1 MTDPTTHSCEGGSE
15 PFSLK
20 DADLGRSLI
29 ASETGHEVTQTLNY
43 LRYLVKSRKS
53 SPLDPEI
60 VGFAVPEIERLE
72 RLVEH
77 LRQFKLPALVLTEV
91 ALAERLEQ
99 CLSRLRESCAKM
111 GVKWAME
118 VPQHLC
124 VYTDNSYLERAL
136 HCLASHSVDN
146 APPESTI
153 TVRAAAT
160 DATFVE
166 EISVELTDAGPPL
179 LKSSPKDVF
188 DVWTVHTPESQAARR
203 AIAHRLLRHLGST
216 LTYEHTSGINVF
228 RFSLP
233 LARGTV

>member
-1 MTDPTTHSCEGGSE
+1 MTAPTTHSGEDDSG
-15 PFSLK
+15 PLSLG
-20 DADLGRSLI
+20 DVDLGRSLI

-43 LRYLVKSRKS
+43 LRYLVKSRQRS
-53 SPLDPEI
+53 QLDPEI

-99 CLSRLRESCAKM
+99 CLSMLRESCAKLD
-111 GVKWAME
+111 VKWAME

-136 HCLASHSVDN
+136 YCLASHSLDN
-146 APPESTI
+146 APTESTI

-166 EISVELTDAGPPL
+166 EISVEITDTGPPL
-179 LKSSPKDVF
+179 LKSSPKHLF

-203 AIAHRLLRHLGST
+203 AMAHRLLRHLGST
-216 LTYEHTSGINVF
+216 LTHEHTSGINIF

-233 LARGTV
+233 LARGTA

>member
-1 MTDPTTHSCEGGSE
+1 MTDPTTHSCEDGPE
-15 PFSLK
+15 PLALGE
-20 DADLGRSLI
+20 ADLGRSLI

-53 SPLDPEI
+53 SQIEPEI

-77 LRQFKLPALVLTEV
+77 LRRFKLPALVLTEV

-99 CLSRLRESCAKM
+99 CLSKLRESCAKL
-111 GVKWAME
+111 GVRWAIE
-118 VPQHLC
+118 VPRHLC
-124 VYTDNSYLERAL
+124 VHTDNSYLARAL
-136 HCLASHSVDN
+136 HCLVSHSLDN
-146 APPESTI
+146 APSESTI

-160 DATFVE
+160 NATFTE
-166 EISVELTDAGPPL
+166 EISIELIDTGPPL
-179 LKSSPKDVF
+179 LKSSPKDLF
-188 DVWTVHTPESQAARR
+188 DVWTVHAPESQAARR

-216 LTYEHTSGINVF
+216 LTYEHTSGINVLG
-228 RFSLP
+228 FSLP

>member
-1 MTDPTTHSCEGGSE
+1 MTDPTTHSCEGDSA
-15 PFSLK
+15 PLSLG

-43 LRYLVKSRKS
+43 LRYLVKSGQS
-53 SPLDPEI
+53 SQLVPEI
-60 VGFAVPEIERLE
+60 VGFAIPEIERLE

-77 LRQFKLPALVLTEV
+77 LRQFKLPALVITEV

-99 CLSRLRESCAKM
+99 CVSRLRESCAKM
-111 GVKWAME
+111 GVRWVIE
-118 VPQHLC
+118 VPRHLC
-124 VYTDNSYLERAL
+124 VHTDDSYLARAL
-136 HCLASHSVDN
+136 HCLAGHAMDS
-146 APPESTI
+146 APSESII

-160 DATFVE
+160 DATFAE

>member
-15 PFSLK
+15 PLSLEV
-20 DADLGRSLI
+20 ADLGRTLI

-43 LRYLVKSRKS
+43 LRYLVKTRKS
-53 SPLDPEI
+53 SPLAPEI

-77 LRQFKLPALVLTEV
+77 LRQFKLPALVLTKV
-91 ALAERLEQ
+91 ALAKRLEQ
-99 CLSRLRESCAKM
+99 CLSRLRESCAKLD
-111 GVKWAME
+111 VKWAME

-136 HCLASHSVDN
+136 YCLASHSLDN
-146 APPESTI
+146 APTESTI

-166 EISVELTDAGPPL
+166 EISVELTDTGPPL
-179 LKSSPKDVF
+179 LKSSPKDLF

-216 LTYEHTSGINVF
+216 LTYEHASGINVF

>member
-1 MTDPTTHSCEGGSE
+1 MTAPTTHSGEVDSGPLSIG
-15 PFSLK
+15 
-20 DADLGRSLI
+20 DVDLGRSLI

-43 LRYLVKSRKS
+43 LRYLVKTRKS
-53 SPLDPEI
+53 SQIEPEI

-99 CLSRLRESCAKM
+99 CLSRLLEPCAKM

-118 VPQHLC
+118 VPRHLC
-124 VYTDNSYLERAL
+124 VHTDDFYLARAL

-146 APPESTI
+146 APSESTI

-160 DATFVE
+160 DATFAE
-166 EISVELTDAGPPL
+166 EVSVELIDTGPPL
-179 LKSSPKDVF
+179 LKSSPKDLF
-188 DVWTVHTPESQAARR
+188 KLGIAGLRSAPVHAVALS
-203 AIAHRLLRHLGST
+203 LG
-216 LTYEHTSGINVF
+216 
-228 RFSLP
+228 
-233 LARGTV
+233 RGVG